1 MALLYGCS
9 LIIMLCFNTMVGGA
23 PYHRKRC
30 PITDDQLNIQNVK
43 ELQCEFGVTVDDCG
57 QKHCMKGPGEFCGGL
72 NSIYGLCAPGLVCS
86 DCNRCRGCSL
96 RTLKCF
102 EDKCLKILYRYYGKL
117 G

>member
-1 MALLYGCS
+1 
-9 LIIMLCFNTMVGGA
+9 LCFNVIVEGA

-30 PITDDQLNIQNVK
+30 PIAETSIEDDQE
-43 ELQCEFGVTVDDCG
+43 ELECEFGVTVDTCG

-86 DCNRCRGCSL
+86 DCNRCRGCSVK
-96 RTLKCF
+96 TLKCF
-102 EDKCLKILYRYYGKL
+102 EDECLKILYRYYGKL